1 MQSRRLCASSD
12 GDINMARNQFG
23 VICDIC
29 GSMSKNSK
37 EFYRL
42 TLPTYESNMNNAVS
56 HKDFCFS
63 CYKELKELLNKT
75 YIKEHSKEA
84 TYNAE

>member
-1 MQSRRLCASSD
+1 
-12 GDINMARNQFG
+12 MARNQFG

-42 TLPTYESNMNNAVS
+42 ALPTYESNMGNSVS

-63 CYKELKELLNKT
+63 CYKELKELLNKI
-75 YIKEHSKEA
+75 YMKNDKGES
-84 TYNAE
+84 